1 MAQSSG
7 TSPPLRLLVRLLLA
21 VFLAETLIM
30 LVLDRMPAIAGW
42 GRVLVDTSAL
52 IVIIAPLCWHWH
64 TTMEHRH
71 KVVEKQLREGEAR
84 FRELFDD
91 APVGY
96 HELDVRG
103 RIVRVNRTEL
113 ELLGYTEEE
122 MLGHAAAEFVV
133 DSAISEEMVRAKLA
147 GNLPVGESFER
158 QFRRRDGSALAVVL
172 TDRLIRDASGRIVGL
187 RSSLQDN
194 TARRRQE
201 NHLQA
206 LTERLQLATESGQLG
221 IWDYD
226 VALQRVLWDPRM
238 VGLYGLAAD
247 AFDGTRAAWLERVH
261 PEDQANF
268 QKLLPEVVGSV
279 DAVDVTFRVVRPD
292 GTERQL
298 RACARVQRDATGRPA
313 RIVGVN
319 WDVTDERR
327 AQAAIARARDE
338 AEILNRQLE
347 VAIAR
352 AQAFAAEA
360 VAATLA
366 KSEFLANMS
375 HEIRTPLNAVI
386 GMSGLLLDAGLEG
399 DQREFAETIRSSGDS
414 LLGLINDILDYS
426 KIESGHLELERAPF
440 ELRECVESSLDILA
454 ARAAEKK
461 LDLLYWIDVD
471 APGAVVGDV
480 TRLRQVL
487 VNLVSNAVKF
497 TPQGEVFVNVSV
509 CAYQP
514 DGAVRLNI
522 AVSDSGIGIPA
533 DRMDRLFK
541 TFSQVDASTTKN
553 YGGTG
558 LGLAICKRLV
568 ELMGGRIWAESVPG
582 SGSTFA
588 FEITLPSAPAQPRA
602 FQSGSPPE
610 IKGRRVL
617 VVDDNAINRRILT
630 LQAGSWGLLPR
641 AAASAPEAL
650 RWIKAGDPF
659 DIAILDLQMP
669 GMDGFQL
676 AAEIRRHRSPAQLP
690 VVMLTSFGQIAA
702 PAALGIAASL
712 VKPVKPQVLFD
723 RLIEVFHGRRVRRCP
738 AADVTTAGENLAES
752 HPLAILIA
760 EDNPV
765 NQRVA
770 RLMLQRLGYRTDSAA
785 NGREAVEA
793 VGRRSYDLILMD
805 MQMPEMDGL
814 EATRKIRAR
823 ECAGE
828 RPRIVA
834 MTANASPADRAQCM
848 DAGMDDFVTKPVR
861 LQELRA
867 ALAATPV
874 RSLVVA

>member
-30 LVLDRMPAIAGW
+30 LVLDRMPAMAAW
-42 GRVLVDTSAL
+42 ERVLVDTITL
-52 IVIIAPLCWHWH
+52 VLIIAPLCWLWLRRIQQK
-64 TTMEHRH
+64 HRAT
-71 KVVEKQLREGEAR
+71 EK
-84 FRELFDD
+84 
-91 APVGY
+91 
-96 HELDVRG
+96 
-103 RIVRVNRTEL
+103 
-113 ELLGYTEEE
+113 
-122 MLGHAAAEFVV
+122 
-133 DSAISEEMVRAKLA
+133 
-147 GNLPVGESFER
+147 
-158 QFRRRDGSALAVVL
+158 
-172 TDRLIRDASGRIVGL
+172 
-187 RSSLQDN
+187 
-194 TARRRQE
+194 
-201 NHLQA
+201 HLQA

-261 PEDQANF
+261 PEDKANF
-268 QKLLPEVVGSV
+268 QKLLTEVVGSA

-298 RACARVQRDATGRPA
+298 RACARGQRDATGRPV

-338 AEILNRQLE
+338 AEELNRQLE
-347 VAIAR
+347 AAIGR

-440 ELRECVESSLDILA
+440 ELRECVESSLDVLA

-509 CAYQP
+509 CSYQP

-522 AVSDSGIGIPA
+522 AVRDSGIGIPA
-533 DRMDRLFK
+533 NRMDRLFK
-541 TFSQVDASTTKN
+541 TFSQVDASTTKY

-582 SGSTFA
+582 NGSTFA
-588 FEITLPSAPAQPRA
+588 FEITLPPAPAQPRT

-617 VVDDNAINRRILT
+617 VVDDNAINRRILS

-641 AAASAPEAL
+641 AATSAAEAL
-650 RWIKAGDPF
+650 RWIEAGDPF

-676 AAEIRRHRSPAQLP
+676 AAEIRRHRPPAQLP
-690 VVMLTSFGQIAA
+690 VIMLTSLGQIAA

-738 AADVTTAGENLAES
+738 AADATKAGENLAES

-814 EATRKIRAR
+814 EATREIRAR
-823 ECAGE
+823 ECGGE

-848 DAGMDDFVTKPVR
+848 DAGMDDFITKPVR
-861 LQELRA
+861 SQELRA
-867 ALAATPV
+867 VLLATPA